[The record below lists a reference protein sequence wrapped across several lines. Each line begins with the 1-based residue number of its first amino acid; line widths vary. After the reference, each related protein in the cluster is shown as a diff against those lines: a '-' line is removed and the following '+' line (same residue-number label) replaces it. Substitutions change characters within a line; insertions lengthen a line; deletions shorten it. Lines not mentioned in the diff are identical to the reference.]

1 MPEAPLSSSP
11 VSVEDVTDLVAE
23 VLGLATSA
31 VAADTE
37 LTLMGLESFTAVRLR
52 RRLRDLG
59 LDLPMTAFL
68 GAATV
73 RTIAAGMADPG
84 KPGLGLTAVAE
95 EEGFPLTP
103 LQTAYW
109 IGRDPAFPLGGV
121 ATFYYREYD
130 RETGPDGPEADLAR
144 LTEAWNRL
152 VQRHPMLRMIV
163 DRRGRQHILPHVDP
177 YEIAVEDL
185 RKAGPGEVQERV
197 RLLRYE
203 RSHQVRPA
211 DRWPLFDIRAAFLPD
226 GRTRI
231 FLGTDILS
239 LDLTGWMQVMSEW
252 GRLVADPDTALPPV
266 PTTFAEVVRRRHTDP
281 DEVRRREHDLEYW
294 RGRATS
300 LPPGPRLPW
309 AKDLAQVRA
318 HRFTRSYAELD
329 SGEWRALREQAA
341 RRGLSPTGVLL
352 AAFRLVLARW
362 GADEAFCLNT
372 TLFDRPDDPELTHVV
387 GDFTTTVLVE
397 FAQVDLRHWNGFED
411 FAAQVNRR
419 FWTDLEHRAVSGIE
433 VMREVATPADL
444 TPSHPVVFTS
454 GVGLTAPGG
463 SPAGWLGE
471 EIFGVSQTPQVALD
485 HIVHDEDGRLRI
497 CWDAVEGVFAD
508 GLVEGM
514 RDAHHRLL
522 RRLAADPDAWHD
534 PGLGW
539 DPSYLADEPLS
550 VRTDAGP
557 LLTDPLRAAAHA
569 MPAKEA
575 LLATGGGLT
584 HEELAGRAER
594 IGSALAALGV
604 GPGDL
609 IAVAFPQSVEQVV
622 ALLGV
627 CASGAGYVPVEPSWP
642 ESRIASVCEQA
653 GIHHALVPGD
663 GGPAWPGTVS
673 VHRLADLEKEARTAP
688 ARRPGP
694 DDLAYVIFTSGSTGR
709 PKGVAI
715 EHRAARTT
723 IDAMIDRFPVGPEDR
738 VLALSAF
745 SFDLSVHD
753 VFGVMGT
760 GAALVLPDAARQR
773 DPGHWLDLMERHRV
787 TVWNT
792 APALMEMLVE
802 YAEIDPDRAR
812 RALASLRLVFLSGDW
827 IPVTLPD
834 RIRAMAPDA
843 QVVSLGGATEASIW
857 SICYPI
863 GEVSP
868 SWASIPYGRALPGQC
883 FHILDDQGR
892 PCPIGRPGELRIG
905 GDGLARGYIG
915 DERQTTERFV
925 TDPVLRRRLYRT
937 GDLGRWR
944 SDGTIEFMGRMDRQ
958 VKIRGHRIELGEVES
973 VLRRMPGVQHS
984 VALSVPGPDGRPRLV
999 AYVVAADHGQPPADE
1014 AVIAH
1019 LRERLPDYMV
1029 PSRFVPMD
1037 GFPVTSNGKIDYKA
1051 LPNPYQRP
1059 GDPADQQL
1067 VDDVAAP
1074 PAPESVPGP
1083 RASEADLATL
1093 IREAAED
1100 GLEITVRI
1108 AAGTLPPARAMAAA
1122 GFWAERLRAAAGL
1135 TLGER
1140 LADDDALIELPA
1152 IPSGPAAQDRE
1163 LPTPQAPEPIG
1174 DEAQAGTPG
1183 PTRPDAEVER
1193 VVSRVL
1199 SELLGGMEVDPTLPF
1214 FRLGATSLTLVRAH
1228 ATLTELLDPK
1238 LTLLDMFNRPTIRQL
1253 AVHITERRE
1262 ESESPPTPSAPAV
1275 PAGTGAAEPVDTAS
1289 RRAQARR
1296 LARLKAEAAI
1306 R

>member
-1 MPEAPLSSSP
+1 MREAPPSSSP

-23 VLGLATSA
+23 VLGLSA
-31 VAADTE
+31 SEVAADTA
-37 LTLMGLESFTAVRLR
+37 LTVMGLESFTAVRLR

-84 KPGLGLTAVAE
+84 EAIGPAAE

-130 RETGPDGPEADLAR
+130 RETAPDGPEADLAR
-144 LTEAWNRL
+144 LAEAWNRL
-152 VQRHPMLRMIV
+152 VGRHPMLRMTI
-163 DRRGRQHILPHVDP
+163 DRQGRQHSLPNVDP

-185 RKAGPGEVQERV
+185 RKAGSDEVRERV

-203 RSHQVRPA
+203 CSHQVRPA

-231 FLGTDILS
+231 FFGTDILA
-239 LDLTGWMQVMSEW
+239 LDMTGWMQIMSEW
-252 GRLVADPDTALPPV
+252 GRLVADPDTVLPPI
-266 PTTFAEVVRRRHTDP
+266 PTTFAEVVRRRQTDP
-281 DEVRRREHDLEYW
+281 DEERRREHDLEYW
-294 RGRATS
+294 RGRVPS

-309 AKDLAQVRA
+309 AKDLAQVHA
-318 HRFTRSYAELD
+318 HRFTRSHAELD
-329 SGEWRALREQAA
+329 SGEWRTLREQAA

-352 AAFRLVLARW
+352 AAFGLVLARW

-372 TLFDRPDDPELTHVV
+372 TLFDRPEDPELTQVV

-397 FAQVDLRHWNGFED
+397 FRQVDLRRWKGFED
-411 FAAQVNRR
+411 FATQVNRR

-433 VMREVATPADL
+433 VLREAAMPAGL

-454 GVGLTAPGG
+454 GIGLAPEG

-471 EIFGVSQTPQVALD
+471 EVFGVSQTPQVALD
-485 HIVHDEDGRLRI
+485 HIVHDEDGWLRI
-497 CWDAVEGVFAD
+497 CWDAVEGLFAD
-508 GLVEGM
+508 GFVEGM

-522 RRLAADPDAWHD
+522 RRLASDPGAWHD

-539 DPSYLADEPLS
+539 DPSFLADEPLHG
-550 VRTDAGP
+550 RTDVGP
-557 LLTDPLRAAAHA
+557 LLTDPLRAAADA
-569 MPAKEA
+569 MPTKEA

-584 HEELAGRAER
+584 HGELAERAER
-594 IGSALAALGV
+594 IGSALAALGA

-609 IAVAFPQSVEQVV
+609 IAVAVPQSVEQVV

-627 CASGAGYVPVEPSWP
+627 SASGAGYVPVEPSWP

-653 GIHHALVPGD
+653 GIRHALVPGE
-663 GGPAWPGTVS
+663 GGPGWPGRVT
-673 VHRLADLEKEARTAP
+673 VHRLPELEKEEGTAP
-688 ARRPGP
+688 VRRPGA
-694 DDLAYVIFTSGSTGR
+694 DDLAYAIFTSGSTGR

-753 VFGVMGT
+753 FFGMMGT

-773 DPGHWLDLMERHRV
+773 DPGHWLDLMEGHRV

-812 RALASLRLVFLSGDW
+812 RALASLRLVLLSGDW

-857 SICYPI
+857 SICHPI

-868 SWASIPYGRALPGQC
+868 SWVSIPYGRALPGQS

-892 PCPIGRPGELRIG
+892 PCPVGRPGELHIG
-905 GDGLARGYIG
+905 GAGLARGYIG
-915 DERQTTERFV
+915 DERQTTERFT

-973 VLRRMPGVQHS
+973 VLRRVPGVQHS
-984 VALSVPGPDGRPRLV
+984 VALSVPGPDDRPRLV
-999 AYVVAADHGQPPADE
+999 AYVVAADPGQPPADE

-1029 PSRFVPMD
+1029 PSRFVLMD
-1037 GFPVTSNGKIDYKA
+1037 GFPITDNGKIDYKA

-1059 GDPADQQL
+1059 GAPADQQ
-1067 VDDVAAP
+1067 VAEDA
-1074 PAPESVPGP
+1074 AAASVPVAGP
-1083 RASEADLATL
+1083 STSAADLATL

-1100 GLEITVRI
+1100 GLEITLRI

-1122 GFWAERLRAAAGL
+1122 GGWAERLRAAAGRGL

-1140 LADDDALIELPA
+1140 LAYDGALIELPV
-1152 IPSGPAAQDRE
+1152 
-1163 LPTPQAPEPIG
+1163 LPTGPQGGLPAPRAPEEISASP
-1174 DEAQAGTPG
+1174 AGGPG
-1183 PTRPDAEVER
+1183 LTRPDAEVER
-1193 VVSRVL
+1193 TVSRVL
-1199 SELLGGMEVDPTLPF
+1199 SELLDDMELDPTVPF

-1228 ATLTELLDPK
+1228 VRLTELLDPR
-1238 LTLLDMFNRPTIRQL
+1238 LTVLDMFNHPTIRQL
-1253 AVHITERRE
+1253 AVHITEGCT
-1262 ESESPPTPSAPAV
+1262 ESPPPAQADAE
-1275 PAGTGAAEPVDTAS
+1275 AGDVDTAA
-1289 RRAQARR
+1289 RRPQARR
-1296 LARLKAEAAI
+1296 LARIKAEETV